1 MSRLLSLDVTFHGEI
16 VASSLSGMSP
26 VHFWDS
32 GGVAVISAA
41 LCMESYIERELH
53 SVVKSRKVVET
64 PSHRLIHMSLECD
77 DHTMDMKLYLWKVG
91 AHDSPDAE
99 HRIFCF

>member
-1 MSRLLSLDVTFHGEI
+1 MSGRFGLIDLLEHPIVSRLLSLDVTFHGEI

-41 LCMESYIERELH
+41 LAGVVHRER
-53 SVVKSRKVVET
+53 VAR
-64 PSHRLIHMSLECD
+64 
-77 DHTMDMKLYLWKVG
+77 W
-91 AHDSPDAE
+91 
-99 HRIFCF
+99 